1 MAWLTR
7 EDQRS
12 YSRSPKEPDMETL
25 AYWLSRLEPVIR
37 AETEGEIIVVLANRC
52 GTEDNAVYAGTSCV
66 LGIQGGEVRV
76 YGILGRG
83 EKELLVVDTNKRPQ
97 AKLISEPNS
106 SASQANIEKQ
116 ACNPQM
122 SSASS
127 EGSGKTNL
135 SVDTGVTSRTLSGP
149 ATPEPLEVSLG
160 IDILNED
167 IISPISPVDASSP
180 AAYFSKAS
188 NTEIDSLRDIL
199 RSSIVEPFKV
209 DAPELESTKVV
220 RPPSPK
226 SRNASRT
233 RQPQYQEPALISHD
247 LAQEPHIALRNR
259 EFNSPPHSA
268 SAVPPHSRSATLGP
282 RSLHTLPRPRSTIW

>member
-1 MAWLTR
+1 
-7 EDQRS
+7 
-12 YSRSPKEPDMETL
+12 METL

-52 GTEDNAVYAGTSCV
+52 GIEDSAVYAGTSCV
-66 LGIQGGEVRV
+66 LGILDGEVRV

-97 AKLISEPNS
+97 AKLISEPKS
-106 SASQANIEKQ
+106 TASHANVGGQ
-116 ACNPQM
+116 PRSPRT

-127 EGSGKTNL
+127 AGSGKTNL
-135 SVDTGVTSRTLSGP
+135 SVDTGITGRTSSSPR
-149 ATPEPLEVSLG
+149 TPEPLEVALG
-160 IDILNED
+160 IDVLNED

-180 AAYFSKAS
+180 ANYFSKARDP
-188 NTEIDSLRDIL
+188 EIDNLREVL
-199 RSSIVEPFKV
+199 RSSIVEPPLVK
-209 DAPELESTKVV
+209 AQELESTKFV

-247 LAQEPHIALRNR
+247 LAQEPQVVLGNR
-259 EFNSPPHSA
+259 EFGSPPQSA
-268 SAVPPHSRSATLGP
+268 SAVPSQSRSSSLGP
-282 RSLHTLPRPRSTIW
+282 RSLHTSSRPKSTIW